1 MNARTITLLIC
12 LFTLLSLPVAPAAE
26 RGLEIYWVDVEGG
39 GATLIVS
46 PGGESLLIDSGN
58 PGPRDSGRIQKVA
71 SEVAGLKRIDHYITT
86 HFHLDHFGGA
96 AELAQLI
103 AIRHI
108 YDNGIPETSP
118 DGNRNDT
125 RWPLLI
131 KPYREIRAEQRH
143 VIQPGQEISLAS
155 NAGTPL
161 KLRCLA
167 AKQRFISAPS
177 NSQNERCASGET
189 KPKDTS
195 DNANSI
201 AMLLEF
207 GPFRFFDG
215 GDMTWNTEGEL
226 ACPVNRVGTVDVY
239 QVNHHGL
246 DLSNNPLLIHSLAPT
261 ISVMNNGP
269 KKGTERNTVA
279 ALKSSPGIQAMYQ
292 VHKNVRDEANT
303 SDECIANLEEKC
315 QGNYLNLS
323 VAPDGKRY
331 TVRIP
336 ATKYERT
343 FQTRSR

>member
-1 MNARTITLLIC
+1 MNARIIALTILT
-12 LFTLLSLPVAPAAE
+12 SLGLTVAPAAE
-26 RGLEIYWVDVEGG
+26 RGLDIYWVDVEGG

-58 PGPRDSGRIQKVA
+58 PGGRDSGRIHLVA
-71 SEVAGLKRIDHYITT
+71 TQVAGLKAIDHFITT
-86 HFHLDHFGGA
+86 HFHIDHFGGA
-96 AELAQLI
+96 AELAAQI
-103 AIRHI
+103 PIRHI
-108 YDNGIPETSP
+108 YDNGIPDTSP

-143 VIQPGQEISLAS
+143 VIQPGQEIPLAS
-155 NAGTPL
+155 NPGTPL
-161 KLRCLA
+161 RLRCLA
-167 AKQRFISAPS
+167 AKQKFVAAPAGS
-177 NSQNERCASGET
+177 SPNDRCSSGVPQ
-189 KPKDTS
+189 PKDTS

-226 ACPVNRVGTVDVY
+226 VCPVNRVGKVDVY

-261 ISVMNNGP
+261 VSVMNNGP

-279 ALKSSPGIQAMYQ
+279 ALKASPGIQAMYQ
-292 VHKNVRDEANT
+292 LHKNVRDEGNT

-315 QGNYLNLS
+315 QAHYIHLS
-323 VAPDGKRY
+323 VAPDGRTYVVK
-331 TVRIP
+331 IP
-336 ATKYERT
+336 ARKHERT
-343 FQTRSR
+343 FQTRR